1 MTLAIKKQTVM
12 QQLSYLKDEKVIDKI
27 IALLPQKELT
37 AKDLLMKY
45 VGKPYAPIDLEKLKK
60 EQNFQGLKVEE
71 MQKISDD
78 LDIQEDIEELL
89 KMLD

>member
-12 QQLSYLKDEKVIDKI
+12 QQLPYLKDEKIIDKI

-37 AKDLLMKY
+37 AKDLLIKY
-45 VGKPYAPIDLEKLKK
+45 AGKPYAPIDLKKLKK